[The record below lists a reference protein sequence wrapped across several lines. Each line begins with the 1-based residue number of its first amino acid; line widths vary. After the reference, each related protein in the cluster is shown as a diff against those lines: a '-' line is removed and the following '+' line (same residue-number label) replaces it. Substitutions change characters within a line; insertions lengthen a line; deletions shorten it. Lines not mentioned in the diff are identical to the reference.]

1 MAVHDQVEVDKLSG
15 QPTTGH
21 EWDGIRELN
30 TPLPRWWLWI
40 FYATIVWSIGYW
52 IVYPAW
58 PLVTSFTG
66 GVVEWSSRGDV
77 TADLEAMKVQRG
89 GNMAKLAASSV
100 EEVYG
105 NPETLTFA
113 RAVGRSAFGDNCAP
127 CHGSGGAGAKGYAN
141 LVDDEWLWGG
151 KLKDIETTIRH
162 GVRSIDPKGRQG
174 SMPAFGRDGMMPRP
188 DIEAVADHVLR
199 LAGLPAAP
207 GADLSRGAKLFAD
220 NCAACHGD
228 DGKGKRE
235 FGAPNLT
242 DAVWLYG
249 SSRDTIIDGIV
260 NGRGAVMPPWLGR
273 LDEPTIKALA
283 VYVYSLGGGEK

>member
-1 MAVHDQVEVDKLSG
+1 MKL
-15 QPTTGH
+15 
-21 EWDGIRELN
+21 
-30 TPLPRWWLWI
+30 
-40 FYATIVWSIGYW
+40 
-52 IVYPAW
+52 
-58 PLVTSFTG
+58 
-66 GVVEWSSRGDV
+66 
-77 TADLEAMKVQRG
+77 QRG
-89 GNMAKLAASSV
+89 GNDGEARRSSA

-105 NPETLTFA
+105 NPETLAFA

-199 LAGLPAAP
+199 LAGLPVAP
-207 GADLSRGAKLFAD
+207 VADLPRGAKLFAD

-228 DGKGKRE
+228 DGKGKRDL
-235 FGAPNLT
+235 GAPNLT

-249 SSRDTIIDGIV
+249 SSRNTIIDGIV
-260 NGRGAVMPPWLGR
+260 NGRGSGDAAMARPARRAHHQGAGRLRLFAGRWGEVMPCSMTATFRPR
-273 LDEPTIKALA
+273 R
-283 VYVYSLGGGEK
+283 